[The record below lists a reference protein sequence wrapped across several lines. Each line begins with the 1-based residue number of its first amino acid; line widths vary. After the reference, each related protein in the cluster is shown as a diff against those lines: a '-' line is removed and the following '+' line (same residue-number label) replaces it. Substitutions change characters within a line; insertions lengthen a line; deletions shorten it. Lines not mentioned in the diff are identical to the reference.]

1 MPPDADLLRRVACG
15 RETEGDRAVL
25 ANCLRA
31 YLADGAPAGGLDAAL
46 GLAGPAGTP
55 PWWRA
60 QRLAIR
66 DAALRALAAR
76 FHAGRS
82 VARQAEGIHRALA
95 VYAASAWRLD
105 RLLTA
110 PPARYVGT
118 AREMY
123 FDALRACDAVPSAR
137 TIRRAL
143 RP

>member
-15 RETEGDRAVL
+15 CETSGDRAVL
-25 ANCLRA
+25 ADCLRA

-46 GLAGPAGTP
+46 GFAGIGRTVS
-55 PWWRA
+55 WRSE
-60 QRLAIR
+60 RLAAR
-66 DAALRALAAR
+66 DAALRALAGR
-76 FHAGRS
+76 FHVGRS
-82 VARQAEGIHRALA
+82 VARQADEIHRALT

-110 PPARYVGT
+110 PPARYVGE
-118 AREMY
+118 AREMH
-123 FDALRACDAVPSAR
+123 FDALKACDAVPSAR